1 MYVDALVL
9 RDRDTDGNGS
19 LDERLY
25 ALQDANWNTTALINS
40 SGTTQERYTPF
51 GQVTFR
57 DGSCSTL
64 SASAKDWVFLHQGGE
79 RIAAGDYEFR
89 NRVYSPSLGRWLN
102 NDPLGFNGRDQNWYR
117 SIGNNPGNGG
127 DPWGLELRKSSLVV
141 DEVPDVPR
149 NPYGFWVPLGPE
161 DSFLGLIEEEA
172 RDLGSGIVGMLPGI
186 GDYKDIQEVITGY
199 DLITG
204 KILTPGERILTLG
217 AAFIPGIGA
226 GTARKLGKN
235 LEVVGDVVGKN
246 VDDLPTPTSVWR
258 PDAPTGPR
266 DIPKTYQRPSGFR
279 KGVREKVW
287 EDAKGPDG
295 KVRDPLTGKEIKF
308 DEPWDM
314 GHRPGYE
321 FRKHQKSAFD
331 RGVDR
336 KKFLDEHNNPSHYRP
351 ELPSLNRSHRGELL
365 SSEYFGD

>member
-1 MYVDALVL
+1 M
-9 RDRDTDGNGS
+9 
-19 LDERLY
+19 
-25 ALQDANWNTTALINS
+25 
-40 SGTTQERYTPF
+40 
-51 GQVTFR
+51 
-57 DGSCSTL
+57 
-64 SASAKDWVFLHQGGE
+64 
-79 RIAAGDYEFR
+79 
-89 NRVYSPSLGRWLN
+89 
-102 NDPLGFNGRDQNWYR
+102 
-117 SIGNNPGNGG
+117 
-127 DPWGLELRKSSLVV
+127 
-141 DEVPDVPR
+141 
-149 NPYGFWVPLGPE
+149 
-161 DSFLGLIEEEA
+161 
-172 RDLGSGIVGMLPGI
+172 
-186 GDYKDIQEVITGY
+186 
-199 DLITG
+199 
-204 KILTPGERILTLG
+204 
-217 AAFIPGIGA
+217 
-226 GTARKLGKN
+226 GKN

-295 KVRDPLTGKEIKF
+295 KVRDPLTGTEIKF

-351 ELPSLNRSHRGELL
+351 ELPSLNRSNRGELL
-365 SSEYFGD
+365 SGQYFGD